1 MNKMNLTHR
10 QVYRSKSKT
19 YGVKP
24 MDTKSLR
31 AQIDEIDASLQKLVE
46 DRMRLGLKVAELKS
60 QQSNP
65 QYFVP
70 EREAQVLNNVRQR
83 CSDDMPVQ
91 SVERIF
97 KEIISATRALESPL
111 KVAILGPEATFTHA
125 AADLHFG
132 HAYEGLFQATINDVF
147 SAVEVGRAQFGVV
160 PVENS
165 IEGVV
170 NHTLDCLLDSTLQL
184 CGEIEM
190 RVHHDLISNS
200 SSLSDIERVYAH
212 PQALAQ
218 CRHWLNR
225 RLANVELIPSNST
238 AEAVKTICD
247 IERAAAIGSKAA
259 ADLYG
264 VDVLYPNI
272 EDKRNNT
279 TRFLVIGTIGTKPT
293 GNDKTSIL
301 LSKSNEPGSL
311 FKLLEP
317 FATYGINMS
326 KIESRPSQKQMW
338 DYVFFID
345 FYGHAEDEK
354 TKGLFN
360 ELEQRASL
368 FKLLGSYP
376 LPVG

>member
-1 MNKMNLTHR
+1 MNAADM
-10 QVYRSKSKT
+10 
-19 YGVKP
+19 
-24 MDTKSLR
+24 KSLR
-31 AQIDEIDASLQKLVE
+31 AQIDEIDIALQKLVE
-46 DRMRLGLKVAELKS
+46 DRMRLGLRIAESKS
-60 QQSNP
+60 KQSKP

-70 EREAQVLNNVRQR
+70 EREAEVLKNVRQR
-83 CSDDMPVQ
+83 CSDDMPVD
-91 SVERIF
+91 RIEHIF
-97 KEIISATRALESPL
+97 REIISATRALESPL
-111 KVAILGPEATFTHA
+111 KIAILGPEATFTHA

-132 HAYEGLFQATINDVF
+132 HAYEGLFQTTINDVF
-147 SAVEVGRAQFGVV
+147 SAVEVGRADFGVV

-170 NHTLDCLLDSTLQL
+170 NHTLDCLLDSSLQL

-190 RVHHDLISNS
+190 RVHHDLISNAL
-200 SSLSDIERVYAH
+200 SLGDVTSVYAH

-225 RLANVELIPSNST
+225 RLPGTDLIPSNST
-238 AEAVKTICD
+238 AEAVKMICE
-247 IERAAAIGSKAA
+247 IEGAAAIGSKAA

-272 EDKRNNT
+272 EDKQNNT
-279 TRFLVIGTIGTKPT
+279 TRFLVIGTIGTEPT

-317 FATYGINMS
+317 FATYGVNMT
-326 KIESRPSQKQMW
+326 KIESRPSQKEMW

-345 FYGHAEDEK
+345 FYGHAQDEK
-354 TKGLFN
+354 VKSLFS
-360 ELEQRASL
+360 ELRDRASL

-376 LPVG
+376 LPVR